1 MLGAPGLAL
10 RRPLLQRRPRFPVLE
25 ACGRW
30 EAPAS
35 RVLKLW
41 REGLEKDFN
50 PLTARSLVP
59 RAVRRNESSSYSYCG
74 FLLQSKDF
82 FKDLVGSSVVNP
94 GQPE

>member
-1 MLGAPGLAL
+1 M
-10 RRPLLQRRPRFPVLE
+10 LE

-35 RVLKLW
+35 KVLRLW

-50 PLTARSLVP
+50 PLTARSLGP
-59 RAVRRNESSSYSYCG
+59 RAVRRGESSSYSPCG
-74 FLLQSKDF
+74 FLLWSKDF
-82 FKDLVGSSVVNP
+82 LKDLVASGVVNP

>member
-10 RRPLLQRRPRFPVLE
+10 RHPLLQRRPRFPVVE

-50 PLTARSLVP
+50 PLTARLLVP
-59 RAVRRNESSSYSYCG
+59 RALPAASMEKRVCNLSWA
-74 FLLQSKDF
+74 
-82 FKDLVGSSVVNP
+82 GSLP
-94 GQPE
+94 RAADCW